1 MFNFNSWWEWIKR
14 QAKNILFMLILPIII
29 FSIIQILVILSMYM
43 YDTWIKRKTFN
54 SWKDYLK
61 YWEDRDTEAR
71 KKQEVI
77 KRKTRNILFP
87 PIIATLIFFYFWDKE
102 ARKKIKDRFFVPA
115 IMIIIALSISDD
127 KHEFWRSFFY
137 IESKNQPK

>member
-1 MFNFNSWWEWIKR
+1 
-14 QAKNILFMLILPIII
+14 
-29 FSIIQILVILSMYM
+29 M